1 MPHETALEVSPFR
14 VPSAR
19 EEPRLGRTG
28 LSRKELSR
36 VEVMGRVKAHSLRL
50 GEAAELLELSYRQAK
65 RIWARYRAGGAKA
78 LQHGNCGRV
87 SNRAYTAK
95 FRAAVLTRVQAR
107 YEDFGPTL
115 ASEHLASD
123 DGLDVHAE
131 TLRRWLKEA
140 GLWQRQRR
148 RKPYRQRRAAK
159 AHFGELVQLDG
170 SFHEWLEERGP
181 RGCLMHMVD
190 DATTKAL
197 GRFSPEETI
206 WAAAGVLRCW
216 IERYGVPWALYT
228 DWKNVYVRPQ
238 NAQERMR
245 GEPAVTQFGRMCAK
259 LGIRIIAASSPQAK
273 GRVERAHG
281 THQDRLVK
289 KLRLAGIATY
299 EQANAYLEEHYLAE
313 HNRRY
318 ARLAAEATDYHRR
331 QPTARQ
337 LDEVFWLEEERVVSE
352 DWVVRYHNRVL
363 QLERKSQHWAPGK
376 SRVLVRENE
385 AGEVAIHY
393 RGQRMG
399 FRELKASTALSEGRG
414 AAPSP
419 APPSPILR
427 RSPPPAP
434 KHPWRKGCSAKAHA
448 RFSGAA

>member
-1 MPHETALEVSPFR
+1 
-14 VPSAR
+14 
-19 EEPRLGRTG
+19 LGRTG

-36 VEVMGRVKAHSLRL
+36 VELMGRVKGRSLRL
-50 GEAAELLELSYRQAK
+50 REAAELLELSYRQAK
-65 RIWARYRAGGAKA
+65 RIAARYREGGAKA

-87 SNRAYTAK
+87 SNRAYPAK
-95 FRAAVLTRVQAR
+95 YRAAVLKQVQVR

-131 TLRRWLKEA
+131 TLRRWMKEA
-140 GLWQRQRR
+140 GLWHRQRR
-148 RKPYRQRRAAK
+148 RKPYRQRREAK

-170 SFHEWLEERGP
+170 SFHEWLEQRGP

-197 GRFSPEETI
+197 GRFSEEETI
-206 WAAAGVLRCW
+206 WAAAGVLRRW
-216 IERYGVPWALYT
+216 IERYGVPLALYT
-228 DWKNVYVRPQ
+228 DGKNVYVRPP
-238 NAQERMR
+238 NAEERER
-245 GEPAVTQFGRMCAK
+245 GERAVTQFGRMCAK

-289 KLRLAGIATY
+289 KLRLAGIVNY
-299 EQANAYLEEHYLAE
+299 DRANAYLEEHYLAE

-318 ARLAAEATDYHRR
+318 AHAAVASADYHRR
-331 QPTARQ
+331 RPTARQ

-352 DWVVRYHNRVL
+352 DWVVRYHSRLL
-363 QLERKSQHWAPGK
+363 QLERRSQHWAPAK

-393 RGQRMG
+393 RGQRLG
-399 FRELKASTALSEGRG
+399 FRELKASKALGEGRG

-427 RSPPPAP
+427 RSLPPASN
-434 KHPWRKGCSAKAHA
+434 HPWRKGFSAKARA
-448 RFSGAA
+448 LFSGAA

>member
-1 MPHETALEVSPFR
+1 ME
-14 VPSAR
+14 
-19 EEPRLGRTG
+19 
-28 LSRKELSR
+28 
-36 VEVMGRVKAHSLRL
+36 RVKAHSLRVR
-50 GEAAELLELSYRQAK
+50 EAAEWLELSYRQAK

-95 FRAAVLTRVQAR
+95 FRAAVLKQVQAR

-123 DGLDVHAE
+123 DGLEVHAE

-190 DATTKAL
+190 DATTKAV
-197 GRFSPEETI
+197 GWFAEEETI
-206 WAAAGVLRCW
+206 WAAAGVLRRW
-216 IERYGVPWALYT
+216 IERYGVPQALYT
-228 DWKNVYVRPQ
+228 DWKNVYVRPP
-238 NAQERMR
+238 NAQERLR
-245 GEPAVTQFGRMCAK
+245 GEAAVTQFGRMCGK

-273 GRVERAHG
+273 GRVERVHG

-289 KLRLAGIATY
+289 KLRLVEIDNYVA
-299 EQANAYLEEHYLAE
+299 ANRYLEEHYIAE

-318 ARLAAEATDYHRR
+318 ARAAAAEADYHRR
-331 QPTARQ
+331 RPRARQ

-352 DWVVRYHNRVL
+352 DWVVRYKNRLL
-363 QLERKSQHWAPGK
+363 QLQRQSQHWAAPCRK
-376 SRVLVRENE
+376 RVLVRENE
-385 AGEVAIHY
+385 T
-393 RGQRMG
+393 GQ
-399 FRELKASTALSEGRG
+399 
-414 AAPSP
+414 
-419 APPSPILR
+419 IQI
-427 RSPPPAP
+427 
-434 KHPWRKGCSAKAHA
+434 
-448 RFSGAA
+448 

>member
-1 MPHETALEVSPFR
+1 
-14 VPSAR
+14 
-19 EEPRLGRTG
+19 LGRTG

-36 VEVMGRVKAHSLRL
+36 VEVMGRVKACNLRVR
-50 GEAAELLELSYRQAK
+50 EAAELLELSYRQAK

-87 SNRAYTAK
+87 SNRAYPAK
-95 FRAAVLTRVQAR
+95 FRAAVLKQVQAR

-115 ASEHLASD
+115 ASEHLGSD
-123 DGLDVHAE
+123 DGLDVHTE
-131 TLRRWLKEA
+131 TLRRWMKEA

-148 RKPYRQRRAAK
+148 RKPYRQRREAK

-197 GRFSPEETI
+197 GWFAEEETI
-206 WAAAGVLRCW
+206 WAAAGVLRRW
-216 IERYGVPWALYT
+216 IERYGVPQALYT
-228 DWKNVYVRPQ
+228 DWKNVYVRPP
-238 NAQERMR
+238 NAAERMR

-259 LGIRIIAASSPQAK
+259 LGIGIIAASSPQAK

-289 KLRLAGIATY
+289 KLRLAGIANY
-299 EQANAYLEEHYLAE
+299 DQANAYLEEHYLAE

-318 ARLAAEATDYHRR
+318 AHAAVASADYHRR
-331 QPTARQ
+331 RPTARQ
-337 LDEVFWLEEERVVSE
+337 LDEVFWLEKERVVSE
-352 DWVVRYHNRVL
+352 DWVVRYHNRLL
-363 QLERKSQHWAPGK
+363 QLERKSQHWAPAR

-393 RGQRMG
+393 RGQRLG

-427 RSPPPAP
+427 RSLPAP
-434 KHPWRKGCSAKAHA
+434 QRHPWRQGYGNMRPPS
-448 RFSGAA
+448 FSPAW